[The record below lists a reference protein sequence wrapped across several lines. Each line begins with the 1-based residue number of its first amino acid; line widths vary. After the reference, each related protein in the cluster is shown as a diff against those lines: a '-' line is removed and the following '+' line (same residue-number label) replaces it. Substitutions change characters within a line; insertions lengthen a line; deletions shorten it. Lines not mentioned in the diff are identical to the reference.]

1 MNETLSKT
9 AIVFGAS
16 GLVGRFLTEELA
28 HDARYGSVTV
38 FVRKEISTFPKNVR
52 QVTFNPESIQEV
64 TDKIIA
70 DHVYC
75 CIGTTRKKA
84 GSNEK
89 FYKTDH
95 DLVERI
101 AQAASINKASAF
113 IVVSSIGAS
122 AESGNFYLKTKGQ
135 MENSIRTFNFSN
147 LSILRPSVLLGIRHE
162 SRFGEEIGKKLAI
175 ILTPVLVG
183 KIRKYRPIHAAAV
196 AKAMVSCAFK
206 GKGEF
211 VLESDEIEKLSQNT
225 N

>member
-28 HDARYGSVTV
+28 HDTRYSSVTV
-38 FVRKEISTFPKNVR
+38 FVRNEIGTFPKNIN
-52 QVTFNPESIQEV
+52 QVIFNPECLHEV
-64 TDKIIA
+64 ADKIVA
-70 DHVYC
+70 DHIYC

-101 AQAASINKASAF
+101 AQSASINKASAF

-122 AESGNFYLKTKGQ
+122 ADSRNFYLKTKGQ
-135 MENSIRTFNFSN
+135 MEKSIRTFNFSN
-147 LSILRPSVLLGIRHE
+147 VSILRPSVLLGIRHE

-175 ILTPVLVG
+175 LLAPALVG
-183 KIRKYRPIHAAAV
+183 KMRKYRPIHAAAV
-196 AKAMVSCAFK
+196 AKAMVSSAFK

-211 VLESDEIEKLSQNT
+211 VLESDEIENLST
-225 N
+225 KH